1 MKKVIILLPLLLAAC
16 VSKKTVQEMG
26 NMRAGLASM
35 KGPPAKSQKL
45 SIAREK
51 KSVEF
56 CDDEKPRAAVF
67 RPALIAGG
75 FNETGYFDEAL
86 AKFQEVASCDAVAD
100 AEFIGE
106 NTHATSAAQFVNG
119 GRKCVVLTG
128 YPVKYIA
135 R

>member
-1 MKKVIILLPLLLAAC
+1 MKKAIFLLPLLLAAC

-35 KGPPAKSQKL
+35 KGPPSRSQKL
-45 SIAREK
+45 SIATEK

-67 RPALIAGG
+67 RKALIAGG

-86 AKFQEVASCDAVAD
+86 AKFQEAATCDAVAD

-106 NTHATSAAQFVNG
+106 SKSITSAKDLATA
-119 GRKCVVLTG
+119 GRKCVTLTG
-128 YPVKYIA
+128 YPVKYIS